1 MDIKGL
7 DYNTQR
13 EKLVMSEYG
22 REIQKMIEHACEL
35 PTKEERLQCAYTIIK
50 LMETKNPQLKE
61 NDDFEQTLWNHLYL
75 MSHRELE
82 IDWPYDI
89 SEADNILT
97 KPQPMKLP
105 KDGVRL
111 RHYGRLVEE
120 LFKKLMTMPDGEERD
135 ALVRYTANQMKR
147 DLALYGHGYMD
158 DERIADDLAWLCRVW
173 YRWRHEFCATCNRY
187 YHRRRPSAARNHHT
201 TGCQER
207 GTTGNL
213 CNSVDRGRGDYPQ
226 HPQYQ
231 RCKQPDTAAA

>member
-1 MDIKGL
+1 
-7 DYNTQR
+7 
-13 EKLVMSEYG
+13 
-22 REIQKMIEHACEL
+22 MIEIACGL
-35 PTKEERLQCAYTIIK
+35 PTKEERLNCAQTIVK

-120 LFKKLMTMPDGEERD
+120 LFEKLKTMPEGEERD
-135 ALVRYTANQMKR
+135 TLVRYTANQMKR
-147 DLALYGHGYMD
+147 DLVQYGHGYMD
-158 DERIADDLAWLCRVW
+158 DERIADDMARFTNGMIQIDLSTFKFEKV
-173 YRWRHEFCATCNRY
+173 
-187 YHRRRPSAARNHHT
+187 AA
-201 TGCQER
+201 
-207 GTTGNL
+207 
-213 CNSVDRGRGDYPQ
+213 
-226 HPQYQ
+226 
-231 RCKQPDTAAA
+231 PDEKKSKKKK